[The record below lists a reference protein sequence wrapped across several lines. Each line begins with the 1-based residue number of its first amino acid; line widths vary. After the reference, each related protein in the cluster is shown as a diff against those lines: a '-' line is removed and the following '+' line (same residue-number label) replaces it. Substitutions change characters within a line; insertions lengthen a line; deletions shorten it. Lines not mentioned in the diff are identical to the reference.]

1 VRILIS
7 GGAGCLG
14 ASLVE
19 TYLPGGHELL
29 VLDNFATGK
38 REVVPEVPGLTVV
51 TGTIAD
57 RTFVDEVFDRFS
69 PTHVIHGAA
78 AYKNRADWRED
89 ARTNVE
95 GTINVIEAARRAGVA
110 RLINLQTALCYG
122 RPTILP
128 IPVDHPLAPFTSYG
142 ISKTAGEA
150 YALMSGLPVAS
161 LRLANVTGPRLA
173 IGPIPTFYKRLKAG
187 QSCFCS
193 DTVRD
198 FLDMEDFLSLM
209 KIVLEGTATGVYNV
223 STGEGHTIKEIF
235 DIVVDHLGIRF
246 DAPVTVIPPGADDVP
261 SVVLDPS
268 RTIQTLGWTPRY
280 DFDATIR
287 RMLAWYDVHGV
298 SDIYSHLRAS
308 EPAAR

>member
-1 VRILIS
+1 MRILIT

-57 RTFVDEVFDRFS
+57 STVVDEVFDRFS
-69 PTHVIHGAA
+69 PTHVIHSAA
-78 AYKNRADWRED
+78 AYKDPTDWRED

-95 GTINVIEAARRAGVA
+95 GTINVVEAARRAGVA

-122 RPTILP
+122 RPATLP

-150 YALMSGLPVAS
+150 YALLSGLPVAS

-209 KIVLEGTATGVYNV
+209 EILLEGTATGVYNV

-235 DIVVDHLGIRF
+235 DIVVDHLGIRL
-246 DAPVTVIPPGADDVP
+246 DAPVTVVPPGADDVP

-280 DFDATIR
+280 GFDATIR